1 MTEETYKTY
10 YYSDPTSADVNMHH
24 LVIQSILKL
33 DGDLPWR
40 WHTEKP
46 DESMVD
52 PVWSNEKNCWIEN
65 DPNSKAQL
73 IADLQKKVEAQD
85 KQLEQ
90 INKNQETSLTSI
102 SKNQA
107 EMLKMMAPLLAKGG
121 KTNA

>member
-1 MTEETYKTY
+1 MEIY
-10 YYSDPTSADVNMHH
+10 YYSDPTSADVKLHH
-24 LVIQSILKL
+24 EEIQVPEKIE
-33 DGDLPWR
+33 GTLPWR
-40 WHTEKP
+40 WHAEKP

-52 PVWSNEKNCWIEN
+52 PVWSNEKNGWVEN

-90 INKNQETSLTSI
+90 MNKNQETSLTSI

-107 EMLKMMAPLLAKGG
+107 KMLKMMAPLLAKGG
-121 KTNA
+121 TTNA